1 MHPLELVAPL
11 TPLLM
16 IPLGYGAVARRVSY
30 PLLFACAMPV
40 AISFALDYGVIAALL
55 TLPWVGFTLM
65 EAVRAVAGPK
75 GRTLDLAV
83 LLASLVLA
91 AGSGSLGI
99 SRLGLGAEPLQ
110 TSDERLLLVSI
121 HCWYAGF
128 GMLMLAAAAG
138 RALGGEPLVWRI
150 CVWGVT
156 AGLTALVGGTMAGGS
171 VPMLD
176 HLGGAVL
183 ALAAVVLS
191 ALAMFASARLGGI
204 AAKVRT
210 ASHLCFSASAACL
223 VVAMSA
229 TAYLVVRGLA
239 SGGVPLPPIAPLADV
254 HGIASAVG
262 VIAGLCGWALVKLP
276 SHHASGHHASGHHA
290 SGHHAA

>member
-16 IPLGYGAVARRVSY
+16 VPLGYRAMARHVSY
-30 PLLFACAMPV
+30 PLLFACGLPV
-40 AISFALDYGVIAALL
+40 AISFALDYGVIAALV
-55 TLPWVGFTLM
+55 TLPWVGFTLR

-83 LLASLVLA
+83 LLGSIALA
-91 AGSGSLGI
+91 AGSVTLAI

-110 TSDERLLLVSI
+110 ASDERLLLVSI

-128 GMLMLAAAAG
+128 GTLMLAAAAG
-138 RALGGEPLVWRI
+138 RALGREPLVWRL
-150 CVWGVT
+150 CVWGVV
-156 AGLTALVGGTMAGGS
+156 AGLTALGVGTLAGGV

-183 ALAAVVLS
+183 ALAAVLLG
-191 ALAMFASARLGGI
+191 AIAMFASARLDGI
-204 AAKVRT
+204 AAKARA
-210 ASHLCFSASAACL
+210 ASRLCFSASAACL

-254 HGIASAVG
+254 HGVASAVG
-262 VIAGLCGWALVKLP
+262 VLAGLGGWALVKLP
-276 SHHASGHHASGHHA
+276 
-290 SGHHAA
+290 GHHAAGHHAAGHHAA